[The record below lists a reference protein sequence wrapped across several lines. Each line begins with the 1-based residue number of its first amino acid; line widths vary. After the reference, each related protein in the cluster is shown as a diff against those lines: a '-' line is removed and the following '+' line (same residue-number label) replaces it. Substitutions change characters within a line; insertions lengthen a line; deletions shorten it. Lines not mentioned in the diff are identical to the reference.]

1 MSVNHCLLTAAW
13 RVWGCRVTMRL
24 PDEKWLLVSKGQSSS
39 KRGNYERLPPDTA
52 AAGVCTYWWM
62 RTILVEWRQQTLK
75 SISCIAQIYLLFP
88 LSSHN
93 PRTANSGSWLVT
105 TSRKPTRVGKL
116 AAAIGPE
123 VLTMLIISLTHLDF
137 PHPQSALLLDQVGC
151 LVG

>member
-39 KRGNYERLPPDTA
+39 KRGNYERLPPDTT

-75 SISCIAQIYLLFP
+75 STSCIAQIYLLFP

-116 AAAIGPE
+116 AAAFGPE